1 MAISDFIRL
10 RKLGK
15 DKICVCFLCF
25 LGIVSAAV
33 LKCGSPV
40 CVELYSFEERLILYG
55 KISQKEEWKIQCR
68 FAENR
73 ITLYL

>member
-1 MAISDFIRL
+1 M
-10 RKLGK
+10 K

-55 KISQKEEWKIQCR
+55 KISQKKRNGKFSADLLKI
-68 FAENR
+68 E
-73 ITLYL
+73 

>member
-1 MAISDFIRL
+1 M
-10 RKLGK
+10 K

-40 CVELYSFEERLILYG
+40 CVELQYLIFEKSNKVENEK
-55 KISQKEEWKIQCR
+55 KI
-68 FAENR
+68 
-73 ITLYL
+73 

>member
-1 MAISDFIRL
+1 M
-10 RKLGK
+10 K

-55 KISQKEEWKIQCR
+55 KSLKKKNGKFSADLLKI
-68 FAENR
+68 E
-73 ITLYL
+73 